1 MKGQPMQR
9 RSFLTLLGGAAA
21 AWPLAARAQQ
31 RAGPVIGV
39 LSVHTPEVEGPYWA
53 FFRDSLRRGGF
64 VDGINVAIEYRY
76 GSYQYEQMS
85 ALAADLVSRRVAV
98 IAAGPATA
106 AIAKAATA
114 TIPIV
119 FVHGA
124 DPVRTGLVASLNRP
138 GNNLTG
144 ISMLLPDLVAKRFG
158 LLHDLVP
165 TNHIGALLDSSS
177 LNLSSQLEQLQE
189 AARRLGVSIHNVTV
203 ESDRNLDA
211 AFKTLVERN
220 VGALFVGGGT
230 YFFGARNQLVTL
242 AAHHRIP
249 AIYESR
255 EYVRGGGLATYTT
268 SESDAFGKA
277 GAYAARILKGEKP
290 ADLPVQL
297 PTKFEFVL
305 NLKTAKAL
313 GLTIPIDVLTI
324 ADEVIE

>member
-1 MKGQPMQR
+1 MTGNFMQR
-9 RSFLTLLGGAAA
+9 RSFLTFLGGAAA
-21 AWPLAARAQQ
+21 AWPLAAGAQQ
-31 RAGPVIGV
+31 STGPVIGV

-85 ALAADLVSRRVAV
+85 TLAADLVSRRVAL

-119 FVHGA
+119 FVQGG

-138 GNNLTG
+138 GNNVTG
-144 ISMLLPDLVAKRFG
+144 ISMLFPDLAAKRFG

-165 TNHIGALLDSSS
+165 TNHIGALLDSAS

-242 AAHHRIP
+242 SAHHRIP

-255 EYVRGGGLATYTT
+255 EYVRGGLATYTT